1 MKLYIKTV
9 DGSTYIMPA
18 NRIVVIK
25 DGMQIFNPT
34 EDILL
39 SDGWKEYIAPVNE
52 LTDEQILTQ
61 EKESKTNDVIEYD
74 SSDEVNLFYVNDIPM
89 WLDREKR
96 RCLMGRLEAENRKGK
111 TNTCLWYNN
120 HKFECTTQLA
130 MDMLDTLEIYA
141 SECYDNTQYH
151 IANIAKIETLEDLK
165 SYDYKEGYPD
175 KLSFNF

>member
-1 MKLYIKTV
+1 MKLYTKII
-9 DGSTYIMPA
+9 DGSSYIMPA

-34 EDILL
+34 EEILL
-39 SDGWKEYIAPVNE
+39 SDGWKEYIAPENE

-61 EKESKTNDVIEYD
+61 EKESKTSDVIEYD
-74 SSDEVNLFYVNDIPM
+74 SSEEVNLFYVNNIPI
-89 WLDREKR
+89 WLDKATRSG
-96 RCLMGRLEAENRKGK
+96 LMLRLQAESAMGI
-111 TNTCLWYNN
+111 TETSLWYNSIEF
-120 HKFECTTQLA
+120 KLSVSAA
-130 MDMLDTLEIYA
+130 MQILYELELYA
-141 SECYDNTQYH
+141 SKCYDNTQYH

>member
-1 MKLYIKTV
+1 MKLYTKTI
-9 DGSTYIMPA
+9 DGLSYTMPA

-25 DGMQIFNPT
+25 DDMQIFNPT

-39 SDGWKEYIAPVNE
+39 SDGWKEYIAPENE

-61 EKESKTNDVIEYD
+61 EKESKISDVIEYD
-74 SSDEVNLFYVNDIPM
+74 SSEEVNIFYVNNIPI
-89 WLDREKR
+89 WLDKATRSG
-96 RCLMGRLEAENRKGK
+96 LMLRLQAESAVGI
-111 TNTCLWYNN
+111 TETSLWYNSIEF
-120 HKFECTTQLA
+120 KLSVSAAIQILYE
-130 MDMLDTLEIYA
+130 LEVYA
-141 SECYDNTQYH
+141 SKCYDNTQYH